1 MNAFDYMRK
10 ELDRIELGC
19 LSREGTKPTFTI
31 EDVRKLIDNVEKSY
45 NKELEEIIEKWNAV
59 NVFHNWPA

>member
-31 EDVRKLIDNVEKSY
+31 EDVRKLINNVD
-45 NKELEEIIEKWNAV
+45 KEYSKMEDQNE
-59 NVFHNWPA
+59 